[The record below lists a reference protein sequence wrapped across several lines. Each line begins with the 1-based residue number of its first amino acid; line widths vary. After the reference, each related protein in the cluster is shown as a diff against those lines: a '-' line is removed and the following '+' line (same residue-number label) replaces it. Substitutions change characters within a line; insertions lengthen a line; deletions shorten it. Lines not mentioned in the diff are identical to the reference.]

1 MDASWLELVKLWGP
15 LSLGWCAAAYLGKFI
30 MDRYDKDID
39 AKVKLST
46 ALDSLTSVIKER
58 ISNVRHD

>member
-1 MDASWLELVKLWGP
+1 MDFTDILKIYGP
-15 LSLGWCAAAYLGKFI
+15 LAIGWAVAGYLMKFI